1 MSHHIQFLL
10 IQKKATSI
18 DILIILEP
26 KPMNLRFFEIDPLRD
41 YLPIRGLR
49 IEQTTRFTFV
59 ATIAS
64 NTSRLTLCVGVRVN

>member
-10 IQKKATSI
+10 IQKKAISI
-18 DILIILEP
+18 NILIILEP
-26 KPMNLRFFEIDPLRD
+26 TTFAFFEIDPLRD
-41 YLPIRGLR
+41 YLPIQGLR

>member
-1 MSHHIQFLL
+1 LKLILL
-10 IQKKATSI
+10 GI
-18 DILIILEP
+18 
-26 KPMNLRFFEIDPLRD
+26 D
-41 YLPIRGLR
+41 YLPIQGLR